1 MAKFIELS
9 FDGVKRLIN
18 IDTISVI
25 LPWGAGS
32 AIYTT
37 CEKMPIVNTNQ
48 SYDYVREQVINLSE

>member
-9 FDGVKRLIN
+9 NKDEKYLIN
-18 IDTISVI
+18 IETISVI
-25 LPWGAGS
+25 TIWGEGA

-37 CEKMPIVNTNQ
+37 CEKMPALCVDQ